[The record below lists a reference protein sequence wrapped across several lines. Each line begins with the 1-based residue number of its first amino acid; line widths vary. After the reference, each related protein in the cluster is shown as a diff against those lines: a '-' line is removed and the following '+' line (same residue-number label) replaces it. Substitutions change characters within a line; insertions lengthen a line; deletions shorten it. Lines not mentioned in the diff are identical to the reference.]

1 MGTYVADKYIKGLMN
16 SYDCSAEEAFA
27 MLNSNPKKQFE
38 ATILDD
44 EYISK
49 AIDMYFKNNREL
61 FKSRNLRFYKLL
73 GQNHMTIVNAVLRG
87 KDIYYEIPKRY
98 ELNTNHPFI
107 LDWLLSYGR
116 PSQLTMVRTL
126 GPVRLNCIYN
136 ALNSWISQNPN
147 EVKKWLYQKEWDEY
161 FDTAEQKTETKTTL
175 HYESTNNKEETTM
188 ELKEMLPEL
197 EFKSKM
203 RGGQG
208 GHKKGHM
215 DVYVSVVDGAHKNNG
230 NKGKRL
236 NVIFRN
242 NCDVAFNSD
251 YLAFAVFKNRL
262 YFKPEDKNIGFK
274 ITTKK
279 GKNSVSR
286 VLAAVL
292 SDEELSK
299 YEPFNRCES
308 MLMFDDAYEL
318 YYIEINEAE

>member
-1 MGTYVADKYIKGLMN
+1 MGTYVADKYVKGIMN
-16 SYDCSAEEAFA
+16 STGCSPEEAIN
-27 MLNSNPKKQFE
+27 MLNPNYSECSN
-38 ATILDD
+38 ILEDD
-44 EYISK
+44 YISE
-49 AIDMYFKNNREL
+49 AVDTYFKKHREEI
-61 FKSRNLRFYKLL
+61 KNRNLRFYKLL
-73 GQNHMTIVNAVLRG
+73 GQNHMVIVNAVLRG
-87 KDIYYEIPKRY
+87 KDIYFKIPKRY
-98 ELNTNHPFI
+98 DLNTNHPFI
-107 LDWLLSYGR
+107 LDWLLMYGR
-116 PSQLTMVRTL
+116 PSELANVRTL
-126 GPVRLNCIYN
+126 GPVRLNCIFN
-136 ALNSWISQNPN
+136 ALKSWVEQNPN
-147 EVKKWLYQKEWDEY
+147 ETKKWIYQREWEEY
-161 FDTAEQKTETKTTL
+161 FNSTERDITTKTVKIAC
-175 HYESTNNKEETTM
+175 YKPAVKKEETTM

-203 RGGQG
+203 RGGSG
-208 GHKKGHM
+208 GHKKGQM

-242 NCDVAFNSD
+242 NCDVVFNSD

-274 ITTKK
+274 ISTKK